1 MISFLHEKF
10 NLNGNASRSEPRA
23 FTGHGTAN
31 PGSTHGNKDRGALA
45 GTGGPASGMDS
56 RRVGDNAPEFE
67 SLDAPGKRSRGKSAG
82 TCEATRASA
91 TFDAEG
97 AKTVRRRPGEV
108 SCGIRAPA
116 RPMGRS
122 HARGPSEASVRDNL
136 EGSSGSVLDAPVRV
150 STEAGR
156 VYVSSGKER
165 RCQTLSSGL
174 KKNSDIWDRRKPS
187 FLKTKRGLPCTLVWG

>member
-1 MISFLHEKF
+1 M
-10 NLNGNASRSEPRA
+10 GR
-23 FTGHGTAN
+23 
-31 PGSTHGNKDRGALA
+31 
-45 GTGGPASGMDS
+45 
-56 RRVGDNAPEFE
+56 RRVRVDASELK
-67 SLDAPGKRSRGKSAG
+67 SLDASGKRSRGKSAG
-82 TCEATRASA
+82 TREATRASA

-97 AKTVRRRPGEV
+97 AKAAGRRPGEV

-122 HARGPSEASVRDNL
+122 HSRGPSEASVRDNP

-156 VYVSSGKER
+156 LYVSSGKER